1 MKKNL
6 LWSLFAVAAILT
18 ACNDDSA
25 IIPENVPAPT
35 GPEVPVSFAVNI
47 GNPISTY
54 ATQSDK
60 GAWTNYGND
69 AQMKT
74 EYVRRGV
81 LQVFQGDKTEFLTES
96 RIVENPDEP
105 WNGTQ
110 VDFTNLRL
118 QAGATYT
125 AVVWLDFVG
134 HDATDPSSASDLFYD
149 TKNLSNVSMKSGSPL
164 DLSKLDPEGRDA
176 YTAHITFTVN
186 PNGTYGILGGD
197 QDQKIATAIPMTAKR
212 PFGKVRL
219 VMTDHDNKA
228 EWEKYFSQTSNSRI
242 LNYVAMT
249 VNSLNTG
256 YNALTGAVI
265 DQKAGKNDGGDG
277 DSFQFHHSYA
287 SAISGGGG
295 SAYTLNNIAWVD
307 ENGKS
312 ATGEESSK
320 YPVLDVNYF
329 LPAPTGP
336 ASYTMGIKMF
346 NMPAEITGVL
356 TAALAATEVTA
367 DQQNAG
373 VKNGEQ
379 TWKCISLRNITV
391 PVKANCLTT
400 VMGNFLTYGYSFQVT
415 VTDEFGSEDVSTVD
429 DKGES
434 TARVETIPFS
444 EACKA
449 TITKSTEDGKVTAI
463 QIDGMDAVSQPAVL
477 ALLKNE
483 DYHGDVD
490 LTINATALAD
500 NAFNLT
506 DNNGLK
512 FKSVTFNTPA
522 NADALAALTLDFAG
536 SDVVTINAT
545 TNTNQYQSLTI
556 NNAPA
561 VILATG
567 QYENLT
573 STGGDSGSK
582 FNISDGV
589 QFKAG
594 TSNAS
599 DGAVI
604 SIAAK
609 TVTIGEATNS
619 TAAIMPAYS
628 TFIASNATGWQQIC
642 VPGQPACAPALK
654 YTAYSPSGHVS
665 TTDDTAWKNATWTQ
679 VESSKGE

>member
-69 AQMKT
+69 AQMKA

-105 WNGTQ
+105 WTDTQ

-125 AVVWLDFVG
+125 AVVWLDFVE
-134 HDATDPSSASDLFYD
+134 HDATDPSSAFDLFYD
-149 TKNLSNVSMKSGSPL
+149 TKNLSNVSMKGESLL

-186 PNGTYGILGGD
+186 PNGTYGILGGE
-197 QDQKIATAIPMTAKR
+197 QSKEIATAIPMTAKR

-228 EWEKYFSQTSNSRI
+228 EWEKYFSKTSNSRI

-249 VNSLNTG
+249 VNSLNTV

-265 DQKAGKNDGGDG
+265 DQKAGKINDGEDG
-277 DSFQFHHSYA
+277 FQFHHSYA
-287 SAISGGGG
+287 SAINGGGS
-295 SAYTLNNIAWVD
+295 SAYTLNNIEWVD

-312 ATGEESSK
+312 ATNEESSK

-329 LPAPTGP
+329 LPAPTGD
-336 ASYTMGIKMF
+336 ASYQLGIKMF
-346 NMPAEITGVL
+346 NMPEEITGVL

-373 VKNGEQ
+373 VKNDGQ

-391 PVKANCLTT
+391 PVKTNCLTT

-434 TARVETIPFS
+434 TARVETIPLS
-444 EACKA
+444 DACTA
-449 TITKSTEDGKVTAI
+449 TVTKSTEDGGVTAI
-463 QIDGMDAVSQPAVL
+463 QIDGMDAASQPEVL

-483 DYHGDVD
+483 DYHGKVVD

-500 NAFNLT
+500 NTFDLSA
-506 DNNGLK
+506 NNSLK

-522 NADALAALTLDFAG
+522 SADALAALTLDFAG
-536 SDVVTINAT
+536 NDAVTINAT
-545 TNTNQYQSLTI
+545 TKTNAYQSLTI
-556 NNAPA
+556 NNAPH

-573 STGGDSGSK
+573 STEGDSGST

-594 TSNAS
+594 ASSAS

-609 TVTIGEATNS
+609 TVTIGKDTQS
-619 TAAIMPAYS
+619 TTAIMPAYS
-628 TFIASNATGWQQIC
+628 TFIASNAEGWQQIS
-642 VPGQPACAPALK
+642 VPGQPACAPTLK
-654 YTAYSPSGHVS
+654 YTVHSPAGHVS
-665 TTDDTAWKNATWTQ
+665 TTGGTAWAQADWTQ
-679 VESSKGE
+679 VGQ